1 MPDYGP
7 DEEPVVAHLPAPGN
21 LDTIHY
27 GCNGLRFLNRNWT
40 SKWETGQEREEYFKI
55 DPTGTVGPF

>member
-1 MPDYGP
+1 MPDDGP

-21 LDTIHY
+21 LDTIDN
-27 GCNGLRFLNRNWT
+27 GCNGMRFLNRNRNMT

-55 DPTGTVGPF
+55 VPTGTV